1 MNCNLARMLLAFP
14 KADLA
19 AEDRAGLHAHVAGC
33 PHCAR
38 AASAES
44 ALHIAF
50 AAAMQSVP
58 VPAGLHAKLLRDG
71 FAVRGAKHRRTLY
84 RWSAMA
90 AAVLLAISVGFGGY
104 LHTRPEI
111 DTGAEAFRVEQ
122 EWEGRSGPVREWL
135 VAQDLPESLPVEFDY
150 RHYVAHGWGELAG
163 RRVPMVVF
171 HGQFT
176 NAFGV
181 VETHTARV
189 YIADSTTFKNIDKL
203 GDAQSSLV
211 RLTVKFDPARPKLA
225 YVIVF
230 TSETLDPFLKR
241 FKAPDA

>member
-19 AEDRAGLHAHVAGC
+19 ADDRAALDAHVAGC
-33 PHCAR
+33 PVCAR
-38 AASAES
+38 TASAEG
-44 ALHIAF
+44 ALHRAF
-50 AAAMQSVP
+50 ATAMQSVP

-84 RWSAMA
+84 RYSALA
-90 AAVLLAISVGFGGY
+90 AAVLLAIGVGFGGY

-111 DTGAEAFRVEQ
+111 DTAAETIRVEQ

-135 VAQDLPESLPVEFDY
+135 VKQDLPESLPVEFDY

-163 RRVPMVVF
+163 RKVPMIVF
-171 HGQFT
+171 LGQFT
-176 NAFGV
+176 NDFGAV
-181 VETHTARV
+181 QTHTARV

-203 GDAQSSLV
+203 EDAQTSLV
-211 RLTVKFDPARPKLA
+211 RLTVKTDPARPKLA
-225 YVIVF
+225 YIIVF

>member
-19 AEDRAGLHAHVAGC
+19 TDDRAGLDAHVAGC

-38 AASAES
+38 IAASEA
-44 ALHIAF
+44 ALHRAF
-50 AAAMQSVP
+50 ATAMQSVP
-58 VPAGLHAKLLRDG
+58 VPADLHAKLLRDG
-71 FAVRGAKHRRTLY
+71 FAVRGARHRRALY
-84 RWSAMA
+84 RYSALA
-90 AAVLLAISVGFGGY
+90 AAVLLALGVGFGGY

-111 DTGAEAFRVEQ
+111 DTGAELVRFEQ
-122 EWEGRSGPVREWL
+122 DWEGRSGPVREWL
-135 VAQDLPESLPVEFDY
+135 VKQDLPESLPLDFDY
-150 RHYVAHGWGELAG
+150 RNYVAHGWGELAD
-163 RRVPMVVF
+163 RKVPMVVF

-189 YIADSTTFKNIDKL
+189 YIADAATFKNIDKL
-203 GDAQSSLV
+203 GDAQSSLARV
-211 RLTVKFDPARPKLA
+211 TVKYDPARPKLA
-225 YVIVF
+225 YIIVY